1 MVTRPAYNDGL
12 MKLFAFLGLAC
23 LLASPG
29 VPQAAPSSGKTIGR
43 PDAPITIEVYSDFQC
58 PHCKIL
64 HDQTLPRLIKDYVAT
79 GKVYLIYRQF
89 PLRGHA
95 YARQAAAYACAA
107 ERLGRYDQVAG
118 LLFRSQEAWSTS
130 GKIEEAISGGL
141 TPGEMKKLLAL
152 AKDPGVDAEVRRDL
166 ELGHKANLAQTP
178 TMIITH
184 RLAQFPIAG
193 VPDYDLL
200 RSLLDGQ
207 LAN

>member
-1 MVTRPAYNDGL
+1 
-12 MKLFAFLGLAC
+12 MKQFAFLGLVC
-23 LLASPG
+23 LLASAA
-29 VPQAAPSSGKTIGR
+29 VPQPASNGR
-43 PDAPITIEVYSDFQC
+43 TAGTPDAPLTIEVYSDFQC

-118 LLFRSQEAWSTS
+118 LLFRNQEAWSTS
-130 GKIEEAISGGL
+130 GKLDEAISASL
-141 TPGEMKKLLAL
+141 TREEMQKLLAL

-166 ELGHKANLAQTP
+166 ELGRKANITQTP

-184 RLAQFPIAG
+184 GLAQYPVVG
-193 VPDYDLL
+193 VPDY
-200 RSLLDGQ
+200 SLLHGLLDAQ
-207 LAN
+207 LAK